1 MANLEYVR
9 VSADGTQIIVRDD
22 TGREFALP
30 MDDRLAAALI
40 PRTSPLAGPGAL
52 TPREIQARIRAG
64 ADVAGLA
71 AQTGTSQDASWRLR
85 YRFFR
90 SEHTLRRRTG
100 TSQERIMAF
109 AVPILQ
115 ERAHIAVRARST
127 LVRRAS
133 GVGSLDDIIVGR
145 LQPLGVT
152 LLETH
157 WDARRLD
164 DGRWEVRLSYDT
176 KEGGRVATWL
186 FDAKA
191 VVVSPIDDE
200 AHWLMGE
207 PPPAPVRVRESATRP
222 TLPVFKTL
230 ESPEDAP
237 RDNVLPMK
245 RRDTEPVRVVDEPQ
259 DLETHDIEPAAT
271 DPVEPPKPNTGKG
284 RRPIPSWDE
293 ILFGAPTDDD

>member
-1 MANLEYVR
+1 MASLEYVR
-9 VSADGTQIIVRDD
+9 ISADGTQIIVRDGN
-22 TGREFALP
+22 GREFGLP

-71 AQTGTSQDASWRLR
+71 EQTGTPEA
-85 YRFFR
+85 
-90 SEHTLRRRTG
+90 
-100 TSQERIMAF
+100 RIMAF

-115 ERAHIAVRARST
+115 ERAHIAVRARGT

-133 GVGSLDDIIVGR
+133 GVGTLDDIVVGR

-152 LLETH
+152 LIETH

-164 DGRWEVRLSYDT
+164 DGRWEVRLAYDT
-176 KEGGRVATWL
+176 KEGGRTATWL

-191 VVVSPIDDE
+191 AVISPLDDE

-207 PPPAPVRVRESATRP
+207 PPAPAARVREAATRP
-222 TLPVFKTL
+222 TLPVFKTV
-230 ESPEDAP
+230 EATPADA
-237 RDNVLPMK
+237 DNVVPMK
-245 RRDTEPVRVVDEPQ
+245 RRDTAPVTGEPEEVSPA
-259 DLETHDIEPAAT
+259 EPAKPGAT
-271 DPVEPPKPNTGKG
+271 KG

-293 ILFGAPTDDD
+293 ILFGAPTDED

>member
-40 PRTSPLAGPGAL
+40 PRTSPLAAGAL

-71 AQTGTSQDASWRLR
+71 AQ
-85 YRFFR
+85 
-90 SEHTLRRRTG
+90 TG

-222 TLPVFKTL
+222 TLPVFKTV
-230 ESPEDAP
+230 ESSEDAL

-245 RRDTEPVRVVDEPQ
+245 RRDTEPVRVVDEAQ
-259 DLETHDIEPAAT
+259 ELDTDDIDPTAT

>member
-9 VSADGTQIIVRDD
+9 ISADGTQIVVRDEH
-22 TGREFALP
+22 GREFALS

-40 PRTSPLAGPGAL
+40 PRTSPLDSPGAL

-71 AQTGTSQDASWRLR
+71 AQTGTS
-85 YRFFR
+85 
-90 SEHTLRRRTG
+90 E
-100 TSQERIMAF
+100 ERIMAF

-115 ERAHIAVRARST
+115 ERAHIAVRARGT

-133 GVGSLDDIIVGR
+133 GVGTLDDIIVGR

-152 LLETH
+152 LVETH

-164 DGRWEVRLSYDT
+164 DGRWEVRLQYDT

-191 VVVSPIDDE
+191 AVVSPLDDE

-207 PPPAPVRVRESATRP
+207 PPAAPVRVRDSATRP
-222 TLPVFKTL
+222 TLPVFHKV
-230 ESPEDAP
+230 EEPV
-237 RDNVLPMK
+237 DNVVPMK
-245 RRDTEPVRVVDEPQ
+245 RRDTGPVELVADE
-259 DLETHDIEPAAT
+259 DDIEPDD
-271 DPVEPPKPNTGKG
+271 DPTPRPVKTPEQTKPSGSKG

-293 ILFGAPTDDD
+293 ILFGAPTDED

>member
-22 TGREFALP
+22 TGREFGLP

-71 AQTGTSQDASWRLR
+71 SQ
-85 YRFFR
+85 
-90 SEHTLRRRTG
+90 TG

-133 GVGSLDDIIVGR
+133 GVGSLDDVIVGR

-191 VVVSPIDDE
+191 AVVSPLDDE

-207 PPPAPVRVRESATRP
+207 PPAAPVRVRESATRP

-245 RRDTEPVRVVDEPQ
+245 RRDTEPVRVVDEDQ
-259 DLETHDIEPAAT
+259 DPETDDIDAAAT

>member
-9 VSADGTQIIVRDD
+9 ISADGTQIVVRDEHN
-22 TGREFALP
+22 REFSLP

-40 PRTSPLAGPGAL
+40 PRSSPFDSPGAL

-71 AQTGTSQDASWRLR
+71 AQTGTS
-85 YRFFR
+85 
-90 SEHTLRRRTG
+90 E
-100 TSQERIMAF
+100 ERIMAF
-109 AVPILQ
+109 AVPVLQ
-115 ERAHIAVRARST
+115 ERAHIAVRARAT
-127 LVRRAS
+127 LVRRAT
-133 GVGSLDDIIVGR
+133 GVGALDDVIVAR

-157 WDARRLD
+157 WDSRRLD
-164 DGRWEVRLSYDT
+164 DGRWEIRLSYDT
-176 KEGGRVATWL
+176 KEGGRIATWL

-191 VVVSPIDDE
+191 AVISPLDDE

-207 PPPAPVRVRESATRP
+207 PPAAPVRVREVATRP
-222 TLPVFKTL
+222 TLPVFQRV
-230 ESPEDAP
+230 EAEV
-237 RDNVLPMK
+237 DNVVPMK
-245 RRDTEPVRVVDEPQ
+245 RRDADRMPSDIVEDAVETPEP
-259 DLETHDIEPAAT
+259 T
-271 DPVEPPKPNTGKG
+271 DSTPTGAKPSTAKG

>member
-1 MANLEYVR
+1 VANLAYVR
-9 VSADGTQIIVRDD
+9 ISADGTQIIVRDD
-22 TGREFALP
+22 TGREFGLP

-52 TPREIQARIRAG
+52 TPREIQSRIRAG

-71 AQTGTSQDASWRLR
+71 EQTGTS
-85 YRFFR
+85 
-90 SEHTLRRRTG
+90 E
-100 TSQERIMAF
+100 ERIMAF

-115 ERAHIAVRARST
+115 ERAHIAVRARGT

-133 GVGSLDDIIVGR
+133 GVGTLDDIIVGR

-164 DGRWEVRLSYDT
+164 DGRWEIRLSYDT
-176 KEGGRVATWL
+176 KEGGRVAAWL
-186 FDAKA
+186 FDARAA
-191 VVVSPIDDE
+191 VVTPLDDE

-207 PPPAPVRVRESATRP
+207 PPAAPVRVRESATRP
-222 TLPVFKTL
+222 TLPVFKQVN
-230 ESPEDAP
+230 EAI
-237 RDNVLPMK
+237 DNVLPMK
-245 RRDTEPVRVVDEPQ
+245 RRDTGPVAVEPDQDETQPTEVDAPSGSHTEPVK
-259 DLETHDIEPAAT
+259 TT
-271 DPVEPPKPNTGKG
+271 NGKG

>member
-1 MANLEYVR
+1 MCWNVDPQRDRLYLQEMEATVANLEYVR
-9 VSADGTQIIVRDD
+9 ISADGTQIVVRDEH
-22 TGREFALP
+22 GREFALS

-40 PRTSPLAGPGAL
+40 PRTSPLDSPGAL

-64 ADVAGLA
+64 ADVASLA
-71 AQTGTSQDASWRLR
+71 AES
-85 YRFFR
+85 
-90 SEHTLRRRTG
+90 G

-115 ERAHIAVRARST
+115 ERAHIAVRARAT

-133 GVGSLDDIIVGR
+133 GVGTLDDIIVGR

-152 LLETH
+152 LVETH

-176 KEGGRVATWL
+176 KEGGRIATWL

-191 VVVSPIDDE
+191 AVVSPLDDE

-207 PPPAPVRVRESATRP
+207 PPATPVRVRDTATRP
-222 TLPVFKTL
+222 TLPVFHKV
-230 ESPEDAP
+230 EEPI
-237 RDNVLPMK
+237 DNVVPMK
-245 RRDTEPVRVVDEPQ
+245 RRDTTPVDLDPVDDMESDDQGDVESGPAP
-259 DLETHDIEPAAT
+259 TEPA
-271 DPVEPPKPNTGKG
+271 KPSSTK

-293 ILFGAPTDDD
+293 ILFGAPTDED

>member
-1 MANLEYVR
+1 VANLEYVR

-71 AQTGTSQDASWRLR
+71 AQ
-85 YRFFR
+85 
-90 SEHTLRRRTG
+90 TG

-222 TLPVFKTL
+222 TLPVFKTV
-230 ESPEDAP
+230 ESSEDAL

-245 RRDTEPVRVVDEPQ
+245 RRDTEPVRLVDEAQ
-259 DLETHDIEPAAT
+259 ELDTDDIDPTAT

>member
-1 MANLEYVR
+1 MEAPVANLEYVR
-9 VSADGTQIIVRDD
+9 ISADGTQIVVRDEN
-22 TGREFALP
+22 GREFALS

-71 AQTGTSQDASWRLR
+71 EQ
-85 YRFFR
+85 
-90 SEHTLRRRTG
+90 TG

-115 ERAHIAVRARST
+115 ERAHIAVRARAT

-133 GVGSLDDIIVGR
+133 GVGTLDDIIVGR

-152 LLETH
+152 LVETH

-164 DGRWEVRLSYDT
+164 DGRWEIRLSYDT

-191 VVVSPIDDE
+191 AVVSPLDDE

-207 PPPAPVRVRESATRP
+207 PPAAPVRVREAATRP
-222 TLPVFKTL
+222 TLPVFHKI
-230 ESPEDAP
+230 EEPV
-237 RDNVLPMK
+237 DNVVPMK
-245 RRDTEPVRVVDEPQ
+245 RRDTG
-259 DLETHDIEPAAT
+259 
-271 DPVEPPKPNTGKG
+271 PVEQVFDHEEEPPETPAPGQATEPTKGSKG

-293 ILFGAPTDDD
+293 ILFGAPTDED